1 MLSTNKERAIAALV
15 SQGPQHRAALARILS
30 VSRTT
35 VTNVVQDLIAEGY
48 MADDGESPLKSTV
61 KLTEKLGVLVSVVFW
76 IDRTLVSIAT
86 VDGRIVA
93 SHETPEKSGEIGKM
107 RLAHVEKTIRA
118 MLVDLGAPRVCAGHV
133 AVNTQINVRTGEVV
147 GGTASSMWK
156 DTNPL
161 QAMSSLLQAPVRVE
175 NTARLAAFVEFE
187 RLDQPVD
194 NMVYVHLSHGIT
206 MGNILGAP
214 LVQGAH
220 GGAGE
225 LGHISIDPMGLPC
238 ECSNRGCLQ
247 QYVST
252 PAILA
257 RLKPILGAGA
267 TISDFVA
274 AVRSGD
280 HACTSVIEEIGEQLG
295 VVMVSV
301 TNLLDPEVIVLGGEI
316 AQVGESL
323 LDPLRRIVRRRG
335 LPLSS
340 RNVRFACAGQPAS
353 AQEMA
358 SAAFRVIV
366 RDEDVVE
373 SIVKLAV

>member
-1 MLSTNKERAIAALV
+1 M
-15 SQGPQHRAALARILS
+15 
-30 VSRTT
+30 
-35 VTNVVQDLIAEGY
+35 
-48 MADDGESPLKSTV
+48 
-61 KLTEKLGVLVSVVFW
+61 
-76 IDRTLVSIAT
+76 
-86 VDGRIVA
+86 
-93 SHETPEKSGEIGKM
+93 
-107 RLAHVEKTIRA
+107 
-118 MLVDLGAPRVCAGHV
+118 
-133 AVNTQINVRTGEVV
+133 
-147 GGTASSMWK
+147 
-156 DTNPL
+156 
-161 QAMSSLLQAPVRVE
+161 E

-206 MGNILGAP
+206 MGNILGAT